1 MAIFHVLPIYG
12 LRYHYYGFFIF
23 IYGLV
28 YGFLRKTVKYRFLN
42 ECNKTTS
49 HFDRT
54 VTVTVTVNRN
64 RKTVTVTRGML
75 QTSVVI
81 QFF

>member
-12 LRYHYYGFFIF
+12 LRHHYYGFFIF

-42 ECNKTTS
+42 EFNNITI
-49 HFDRT
+49 HGDRT
-54 VTVTVTVNRN
+54 VTVTVNRSRNSGCGLN
-64 RKTVTVTRGML
+64 RL
-75 QTSVVI
+75 
-81 QFF
+81 